1 MQLSNVPAAETPIR
15 LAARK
20 SFALGIYFYVGDVN
34 ADITGHTFTLT
45 VGPKRGNGA
54 AVLTKVL
61 ELVDAGSGYA
71 RLNLQATDTD
81 LPDGEYPYVIDVLTP
96 EGYSGELIRG
106 PLEIAANPRLDAS
119 GVYAG
124 TGAAETITVTLRDSN
139 TIKVTLNYMLP
150 ITPSLDLAA
159 MDSRVSAGITGLTTG
174 LSSFDAFGHSFL
186 SAGVSDGAYT
196 WHQRVA
202 GRLGALNR
210 NYGQFGAL
218 LLDEFLT
225 SRGGYAR
232 VMQTLQVQGNVGK
245 SLSTPY
251 TPSPGPVMCVWGH
264 NDAADGVTSS
274 GANLASIV
282 AAYGHAFRSVVSVA
296 NAARQSDAAA
306 SEAAFG
312 GAGWGTTN
320 YLNGMYY
327 FYKASSTT
335 GVTLTLTLPAS
346 FRGGTVA
353 LRMLM
358 NKAGGAVPAS
368 TIACTVNG
376 VPTAPIG
383 LGLNPSTQ
391 LGTGTPSQIMTP
403 FRFTLPAGA
412 NTIVL
417 TAGVG
422 GMAWDGWHVE
432 ASPSR
437 PVLWAEIPRTPGMTA
452 QHWTSAQAINAAVA
466 AIAASD
472 FTPQQVKIVPLNSVL
487 NNDPLLFSPDNV
499 HPNDSGHG
507 KIAEAFVEA
516 WRTFPFTSAQRE
528 YAGGLMNRYATQ
540 TWANSQWY
548 SSGVARGTIT
558 PPNGSITYVPFTAE
572 IARTF
577 QAIGIQVTA
586 AGQAGSVCR
595 LGVYG
600 ENPNGGVG
608 NLLYDLGT
616 VATASTGIKTITGLS
631 LLLQGRVWL
640 CLNLQASGT
649 TQPTL
654 VSQASQPGNVGSLI
668 GTDFT
673 QPGGGWIDFRN
684 AVAGTLSQISIAD
697 HIGNCPLIALQS

>member
-20 SFALGIYFYVGDVN
+20 SFALGIYFYVGTQP
-34 ADITGHTFTLT
+34 ADITGHVFTLT
-45 VGPKRGNGA
+45 VGPKRGSGA

-61 ELVDAGSGYA
+61 EVVDGEAGYA
-71 RLNLQATDTD
+71 RLNLQATETD
-81 LPDGEYPYVIDVLTP
+81 LAEGEYPYIIDVLTP
-96 EGYSGELIRG
+96 EGYSGELLRG
-106 PLEIAANPRLDAS
+106 SIDLVDNPRLDAS

-139 TIKVTLNYMLP
+139 TLNVSLNYMLP

-159 MDSRVSAGITGLTTG
+159 MDSRVLAPQ

-186 SAGVSDGAYT
+186 SAGVSDSAYL

-202 GRLGALNR
+202 GRLSAQNR
-210 NYGQFGAL
+210 NFGQFGAL

-232 VMQTLQVQGNVGK
+232 VMQTLQVTGNFGK

-251 TPSPGPVMCVWGH
+251 TPSPGPIMCVWGH
-264 NDAADGVTSS
+264 NDAGDGVTSS
-274 GANLASIV
+274 GTNLVNIV
-282 AAYGHAFRSVVSVA
+282 AAYCHAFRSVVSVA
-296 NAARQSDAAA
+296 NAARQVDAAA
-306 SEAAFG
+306 AEAAFG

-320 YLNGMYY
+320 YQNGMYY
-327 FYKASSTT
+327 FYKSSATT

-358 NKAGGAVPAS
+358 NKAGGAIPAS
-368 TIACTVNG
+368 TIGCTVDG
-376 VPTAPIG
+376 VAAAPIG

-403 FRFTLPAGA
+403 FRFALTPGA
-412 NTIVL
+412 HTIVL

-432 ASPSR
+432 ASPAR
-437 PVLWAEIPRTPGMTA
+437 PVLWAEIPRTPGMTT
-452 QHWTSAQAINAAVA
+452 QHWVSSQAINAAVA
-466 AIAASD
+466 AVAAAEFS
-472 FTPQQVKIVPLNSVL
+472 PSAVQIVPLNTAL
-487 NNDPLLFSPDNV
+487 NNDPLLFSADNV
-499 HPNDSGHG
+499 HPNDAGHS
-507 KIAEAFVEA
+507 KIAAAFVEA
-516 WRTFPFTSAQRE
+516 WRTFPFTTAQRE
-528 YAGGLMNRYATQ
+528 FAGGSMTRYAHQ

-558 PPNGSITYVPFTAE
+558 PPNGSITYVPFTVE

-577 QAIGIQVTA
+577 QAIGIQVTG
-586 AGQAGSVCR
+586 AGQGGSICR
-595 LGVYG
+595 LGVYASD
-600 ENPNGGVG
+600 PNGGVG
-608 NLLYDLGT
+608 NLLHDLGT
-616 VATASTGIKTITGLS
+616 VATSSTGVKTITGLS
-631 LLLQGRVWL
+631 VLLQGRVWL
-640 CLNLQASGT
+640 CLNVQASGT